1 VNKNLDATK
10 HGGGFSTTELNATVS
25 ILGGGADRARELQLE
40 GNPLQFFVFDCLE
53 FGDKDL
59 KVLPLRERRVY
70 LEKLINTLEDKVP
83 FKIPDCTVFN
93 KMKFFDDIVSGGG
106 EGIVLKS
113 LEQPYFVSTARK
125 RFVQVKLKRQ
135 VTGDS
140 NEDLDVFIS
149 GSFLPK
155 KNSALD
161 VENLIGGIKVSVMLR
176 EDDGTESEYWI
187 GSVSGITDSLRRQ
200 MTTLDNE
207 GKPTL
212 NPDYLGKVITVTGQ
226 DVSSANMR
234 LSHCR
239 CTSWNIRTDKNQS
252 DCVFLRSKLLE
263 QIL

>member
-1 VNKNLDATK
+1 LFEYFTPQLCFNYKDLKPEEQKHVIDSEDWMADVKLDGLRCLIFYHPDYGFEFYSRDISEETFLPNNYTPKILIMHEGVVRTPNSFKGMFNRSFVLDGEVLVVNKNLDATK

-113 LEQPYFVSTARK
+113 LEQPYFVST
-125 RFVQVKLKRQ
+125 
-135 VTGDS
+135 
-140 NEDLDVFIS
+140 I
-149 GSFLPK
+149 
-155 KNSALD
+155 
-161 VENLIGGIKVSVMLR
+161 
-176 EDDGTESEYWI
+176 
-187 GSVSGITDSLRRQ
+187 
-200 MTTLDNE
+200 
-207 GKPTL
+207 
-212 NPDYLGKVITVTGQ
+212 
-226 DVSSANMR
+226 
-234 LSHCR
+234 
-239 CTSWNIRTDKNQS
+239 
-252 DCVFLRSKLLE
+252 
-263 QIL
+263 